1 MTYTIHSHFFLQ
13 MQVSVIQQH
22 VIYTNKN
29 DKDDWML
36 YFFDCTKA
44 TDFYSLK

>member
-1 MTYTIHSHFFLQ
+1 MTYTIHSHFLQ